1 MDVLILTVGT
11 ELLLGDTLDT
21 NSYYL
26 SKKIRNLGFN
36 LYKKVTVGD
45 NTERLLKELRYYKD
59 KYDLIITTGG
69 LGPTKD
75 DLTKETAIKALELED
90 EVEIH
95 KSSLETVKEHFKGR
109 EEYLDLN
116 MKQVMFPK
124 NSIVLKNI
132 KGTAPGALLI
142 GKQNE
147 KIAVLPGPPEE
158 MKTMFE
164 NELEPILKKYSD
176 SIIYSETVHIARLG
190 ESKVF
195 DMISEL
201 FDKYTN
207 PTIAPYFNDD
217 GVFIRITAKA
227 SSEIEAKKI
236 IKPVKEELYSIL
248 GDLIYGENG
257 QSIEE
262 VVKDLLEKEDITLMT
277 AESITGGMIVSRL
290 IDIAGMSEFI
300 KESLVVYS
308 DEAKVKYLGVSEQT
322 IEKHTV
328 VSEEVCKEMVEG
340 LLKTYNCNLAVATTG
355 YAGPD
360 DEKAGLVY
368 VGIGYK
374 GKNYIKEYNI
384 KGDRNTV
391 RRKAT
396 RYAIENIRFA
406 ILDSRK

>member
-1 MDVLILTVGT
+1 
-11 ELLLGDTLDT
+11 
-21 NSYYL
+21 
-26 SKKIRNLGFN
+26 
-36 LYKKVTVGD
+36 
-45 NTERLLKELRYYKD
+45 KEN
-59 KYDLIITTGG
+59 
-69 LGPTKD
+69 
-75 DLTKETAIKALELED
+75 
-90 EVEIH
+90 
-95 KSSLETVKEHFKGR
+95 FKGR

-147 KIAVLPGPPEE
+147 KIAVLPGPPKE

-176 SIIYSETVHIARLG
+176 SVIYSETVHIARLG

-248 GDLIYGENG
+248 GDLIYAENG

-290 IDIAGMSEFI
+290 IDIPGMSEFI

-308 DEAKVKYLGVSEQT
+308 DEAKVKYLGVSEKT
-322 IEKHTV
+322 IEKYTV

-355 YAGPD
+355 YAGP
-360 DEKAGLVY
+360 
-368 VGIGYK
+368 
-374 GKNYIKEYNI
+374 
-384 KGDRNTV
+384 
-391 RRKAT
+391 
-396 RYAIENIRFA
+396 
-406 ILDSRK
+406 

>member
-1 MDVLILTVGT
+1 
-11 ELLLGDTLDT
+11 
-21 NSYYL
+21 
-26 SKKIRNLGFN
+26 
-36 LYKKVTVGD
+36 
-45 NTERLLKELRYYKD
+45 
-59 KYDLIITTGG
+59 
-69 LGPTKD
+69 
-75 DLTKETAIKALELED
+75 
-90 EVEIH
+90 
-95 KSSLETVKEHFKGR
+95 
-109 EEYLDLN
+109 
-116 MKQVMFPK
+116 
-124 NSIVLKNI
+124 
-132 KGTAPGALLI
+132 
-142 GKQNE
+142 
-147 KIAVLPGPPEE
+147 
-158 MKTMFE
+158 
-164 NELEPILKKYSD
+164 
-176 SIIYSETVHIARLG
+176 
-190 ESKVF
+190 
-195 DMISEL
+195 
-201 FDKYTN
+201 
-207 PTIAPYFNDD
+207 
-217 GVFIRITAKA
+217 
-227 SSEIEAKKI
+227 
-236 IKPVKEELYSIL
+236 
-248 GDLIYGENG
+248 
-257 QSIEE
+257 
-262 VVKDLLEKEDITLMT
+262 LEKEDITLMT

-322 IEKHTV
+322 IEKYTV